1 MNHTQIENLPA
12 AFANEKRFFAVGK
25 TKGSVPK
32 AWNDPQNQMTAAQ
45 AFKASTV
52 GNVGVDV
59 CGHGVRPDYLFVDF
73 DNVLDDDGEFVTDDA
88 RRWYNY
94 LSMTGTYCEKSVS
107 GRGLHSVFKPT
118 AGKFKTITN
127 SKDCVIQLCSD
138 NSDVKIELFYATA
151 ARYCLLTGNMFN
163 CAPQTPIVEGSEA
176 DEVFQQLLNEIAR
189 QHPARLATEEPRH
202 NQRSDDEAD
211 KDFNFYYAQELL
223 KKLAKAKH
231 EDVTYNQWLAAN
243 SASKALGI
251 PYPVVDEL
259 FNRHDPSGSYNAEQ
273 NEKRWKTLKTEGYG
287 IATLVGLAKKVLGLT
302 KDDVKAI
309 RRKVFREHPE
319 LKKKLNT
326 SSTAAETDATALTA
340 ADLKKFLSG
349 GSTDVENALRL
360 EKFLR
365 DKVKWLK
372 DVELW
377 LTWRGGVWDKR
388 SNSKCVVYPHVFNL
402 ATRAKKAM
410 QILGDDNDLGK
421 KKKWAKIYAFEDT
434 RTVNRA
440 IAALTACKT
449 IRITADDLDNH
460 PNLLCVKNG
469 VIDLRAGKLYD
480 ADPNLLL
487 TQQAPVA
494 FDPQADTAAFNKFF
508 ADIMPNEETRAGL
521 LRWLGYCL
529 TGDVRE
535 EKFMIWL
542 GSGANGKGVLSRAM
556 SALLGDYAATLP
568 RTALAT
574 RFIENTGH
582 TADLMPLVGA
592 RFSISEE
599 IAQNVTLDGAWLKT
613 LSGGDLLRL
622 SAKFKDFVT
631 VKPTAKINFSS
642 NYIPKIENVADDAG
656 MKRRLLIMPFTQTF
670 TGARCNPRLKLFLL
684 DPKNLRGLLRLLV
697 REARDWYTDAD
708 ADRSGLII
716 SDEMTTATKENI
728 EANDFLSDALEEFFE
743 RDENASALRRAVL
756 DLLKDKIPRARRYSD
771 RDLTK
776 MIEARGFEYDR
787 NKKGMKF
794 KGLRFKDPADEL
806 GGKNFDKTVI
816 ACP

>member
-1 MNHTQIENLPA
+1 MSHTKIENLPA

-73 DNVLDDDGEFVTDDA
+73 DNVLDDGGEFVTDDA

-107 GRGLHSVFKPT
+107 GHGLHFMFKPT
-118 AGKFKTITN
+118 AGKFKTISN
-127 SKDCVIQLCSD
+127 SKDCVIQLSSD

-163 CAPQTPIVEGSEA
+163 CAAKTPIVEGSVA

-211 KDFNFYYAQELL
+211 KNFNFYYAQELL

-273 NEKRWKTLKTEGYG
+273 NEKRWQGLETEGYG

-309 RRKVFREHPE
+309 RRKVCREHPE
-319 LKKKLNT
+319 LKKKLNAH
-326 SSTAAETDATALTA
+326 SPVDDKDASALTA

-365 DKVKWLK
+365 DKVKWLE
-372 DVELW
+372 DDEYW
-377 LTWRGGVWDKR
+377 LTWRGGVWHKR
-388 SNSKCVVYPHVFNL
+388 SNSKGVVYPHVFNL

-434 RTVNRA
+434 RTANRA

-469 VIDLRAGKLYD
+469 VIDLREGKLYD

-494 FDPQADTAAFNKFF
+494 FDPQADTAAFNNFF

-599 IAQNVTLDGAWLKT
+599 IAQNATLDGAWLKT

-670 TGARCNPRLKLFLL
+670 TGARCNPQLKLFLL
-684 DPKNLRGLLRLLV
+684 DPKNLRGLLRILV
-697 REARDWYTDAD
+697 REARAWYTDAD

-728 EANDFLSDALEEFFE
+728 EANDFLSDALDEFFE
-743 RDENASALRRAVL
+743 RDVNASALRRAVL

-787 NKKGMKF
+787 GENGMRF
-794 KGLRFKDPADEL
+794 KGLRFKDPVDEL
-806 GGKNFDKTVI
+806 GGKNIDKKDI